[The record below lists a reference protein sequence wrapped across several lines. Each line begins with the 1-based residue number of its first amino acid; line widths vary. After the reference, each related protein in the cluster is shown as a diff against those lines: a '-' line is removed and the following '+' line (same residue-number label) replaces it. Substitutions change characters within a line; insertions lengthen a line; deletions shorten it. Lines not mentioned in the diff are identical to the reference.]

1 MALVCDGPTPPFCAP
16 SAIDDMSVAYEFD
29 DHVILLRLV
38 GKYTTSDLKSL
49 LLDALDD
56 ARLPERPVLLFDLRE
71 SQSLQDRTAD
81 EVRDMGRFL
90 ASQGR
95 RFGNRLAMV
104 TAGDLAFGLMRLG
117 AVTAETGGLAAEVF
131 RDMGAAKEW
140 LKH

>member
-1 MALVCDGPTPPFCAP
+1 MP
-16 SAIDDMSVAYEFD
+16 VAYEYD
-29 DHVILLRLV
+29 NDVILLRLV
-38 GKYTTSDLKSL
+38 GKYTTSDLKSAI
-49 LLDALDD
+49 LDALDD

-71 SQSLQDRTAD
+71 SRSLQDRTAD
-81 EVRDMGRFL
+81 EVRDMAHFL
-90 ASQGR
+90 ASHGR

-104 TAGDLAFGLMRLG
+104 TASDLAFGLMRLG

>member
-1 MALVCDGPTPPFCAP
+1 MP
-16 SAIDDMSVAYEFD
+16 VAYEFD
-29 DHVILLRLV
+29 NDVILLRLV
-38 GKYTTSDLKSL
+38 GKYTTSDLKSAI
-49 LLDALDD
+49 LDALDD

-71 SQSLQDRTAD
+71 SRSLQDRTAD
-81 EVRDMGRFL
+81 EVRDMAHFL
-90 ASQGR
+90 ASHGR

-104 TAGDLAFGLMRLG
+104 TASDLAFGLMRLG

>member
-1 MALVCDGPTPPFCAP
+1 MP
-16 SAIDDMSVAYEFD
+16 VAYEFD
-29 DHVILLRLV
+29 NDVILLRLV
-38 GKYTTSDLKSL
+38 GKYTTSDLKSAI
-49 LLDALDD
+49 LDALDD

-71 SQSLQDRTAD
+71 SRSLQDRTAD
-81 EVRDMGRFL
+81 EVRDMAHFL
-90 ASQGR
+90 ASHGR